1 MEYQISP
8 IAMPINI
15 YLIKLEGKLVVN
27 KNGSIIKYGIFHL
40 IHYKLLFLQLGTQ
53 NRKLKKMINYY

>member
-1 MEYQISP
+1 
-8 IAMPINI
+8 MPINI